1 MARDVDVGLASL
13 NDGAP
18 SHSSARLLTQRAPH
32 AQSDLGD
39 LYLAMQGGNDQLCE
53 TFSRALVSSYF
64 SNTTTNII
72 NGLLYS
78 MRQAADQV
86 AVDVRQNN
94 RVETLGATVAV
105 IEDDDL
111 YIAQLPPSQ
120 IFILR
125 DGVLNALP
133 DQTLSKTHPHP
144 EFAPDQEIE
153 LFRVKLDEGDVVALA
168 SHDLRHGLTK
178 REIQGLLHS
187 RTAQQAAHDICA
199 LVAQRG
205 GQLCE
210 LLVVRVQSQQR
221 TEFPTG
227 PIEEPIPSPRMTEQ
241 PTTSLPTGT
250 TRWGLPSDAQPVE
263 ETPYEEPRSRLGTTQ
278 SQTLGQRL
286 ASIPL
291 TAALILLLLP
301 VMTTRAIVRLVSGRK
316 DESNSSGRNRAEAEI
331 SREDRDPLLYDDW
344 ESLRALRETHTG
356 SSPGSQTKAAL
367 GTVGMPITEG
377 HDPFLPRPKK
387 SLPGPG
393 VFIFSLSLVL
403 LLGMLL
409 MYTLRGCTE
418 PVEPENGGPKE
429 PIGSEGGET
438 LRPAD
443 TIERSARKIFEEAQ
457 EKYRSTSDTQN
468 DNIDSILLV
477 LAKAET
483 LAMEARNAPGADKT
497 LVEDVNGLL
506 LAIEKRE
513 QTLTLVVKI
522 AVVKVIDK
530 FTEGVG
536 FSTEPLEVRGESTY
550 VLNAIESRVV
560 EAIPDQENSTT
571 VLRKEEP
578 VSSVPFQQPIAIVNR
593 ALSVIVIDDDYNVVS
608 LRPEQAP
615 QLLRIVGTGKWRK
628 PVAFDNF
635 NNNLYV
641 LDPGAGDRGT
651 IHKYQVTAAGYE
663 IEPISYVNQAE
674 EVDLSTAIDFAIDG
688 EIFVLLQD
696 SSILRLRGGRNIPF
710 EINGLVGEPLQ
721 ATRIF
726 TEVNAGSLYLADPKN
741 ERIVEID
748 KTEGSE
754 GAFVR
759 QFKFSGKDNF
769 FADIRSIWIDEN
781 ETKLVVLGETSVRQ
795 FVIPK
800 KAS

>member
-1 MARDVDVGLASL
+1 
-13 NDGAP
+13 
-18 SHSSARLLTQRAPH
+18 
-32 AQSDLGD
+32 
-39 LYLAMQGGNDQLCE
+39 
-53 TFSRALVSSYF
+53 
-64 SNTTTNII
+64 
-72 NGLLYS
+72 
-78 MRQAADQV
+78 MRQAADRV

-94 RVETLGATVAV
+94 PVETLGATVAI
-105 IEDDDL
+105 IEGNDL

-125 DGVLNALP
+125 AGVLNALP
-133 DQTLSKTHPHP
+133 DQTLPETHPQP

-153 LFRVKLDEGDVVALA
+153 IFRVKLDDGDVVALA

-187 RTAQQAAHDICA
+187 RIAQQAAHDICA

-210 LLVVRVQSQQR
+210 LLVVRIQPQQG

-227 PIEEPIPSPRMTEQ
+227 PIETPIPSPQITEQ
-241 PTTSLPTGT
+241 PATSLTNGQ
-250 TRWGLPSDAQPVE
+250 TRWDLPTDTQPVE
-263 ETPYEEPRSRLGTTQ
+263 ETPYEEPRSRRGATQ

-301 VMTTRAIVRLVSGRK
+301 VMTIKAIVRLVSGRK
-316 DESNSSGRNRAEAEI
+316 DESNSSGANKTGAEI
-331 SREDRDPLLYDDW
+331 SSENRDPLLYDDW
-344 ESLRALRETHTG
+344 ESLRALRETRTG
-356 SSPGSQTKAAL
+356 SSPSSQTESPL

-393 VFIFSLSLVL
+393 VFIFSLSLVI
-403 LLGMLL
+403 LLGMLAI
-409 MYTLRGCTE
+409 YAFREDTNGTGPIE
-418 PVEPENGGPKE
+418 ENKSKSPTISEAVEDP
-429 PIGSEGGET
+429 
-438 LRPAD
+438 
-443 TIERSARKIFEEAQ
+443 ERSARTIFGEAQ
-457 EKYRSTSDTQN
+457 DKYRDTLGDPKN
-468 DNIDSILLV
+468 ENVDSILLA
-477 LAKAET
+477 LAKAEA
-483 LAMEARNAPGADKT
+483 LAIEARNTSGADKN
-497 LVEDVNGLL
+497 LDEDINRLL
-506 LAIEKRE
+506 LDIEKRKE
-513 QTLTLVVKI
+513 TLTLVVKI
-522 AVVKVIDK
+522 TSVKMIDK

-536 FSTEPLEVRGESTY
+536 VSNEPLEVRGESIY

-560 EAIPDQENSTT
+560 EATPDQENSTT

-578 VSSVPFQQPIAIVNR
+578 VGSVPFQQPIAIVNR
-593 ALSVIVIDDDYNVVS
+593 ALSVLVIDDDYNLVS
-608 LRPEQAP
+608 LQPGQAP
-615 QLLRIVGTGKWRK
+615 QLLKLVGTENWRK

-663 IEPISYVNQAE
+663 IEPTPYVEQAE
-674 EVDLSTAIDFAIDG
+674 EVDLSNAIDFAIDG
-688 EIFVLLQD
+688 DIFVLLQD
-696 SSILRLRGGRNIPF
+696 SSVLRFSGGRKVPF
-710 EINGLVGEPLQ
+710 ETNGLVGEAVQ

-726 TEVNAGSLYLADPKN
+726 TEVNADSLYLVDPKN

-748 KTEGSE
+748 KSEGS
-754 GAFVR
+754 FVR

-769 FADIRSIWIDEN
+769 FANIRSIWIDEN
-781 ETKLVVLGETSVRQ
+781 ETKLVVLGENSVRQ

>member
-1 MARDVDVGLASL
+1 MAHDVDVGLASL
-13 NDGAP
+13 NDGAL
-18 SHSSARLLTQRAPH
+18 SHSSARLLTQRASH

-39 LYLAMQGGNDQLCE
+39 LYLVMQGGNDQLCA

-105 IEDDDL
+105 IEGNDL

-133 DQTLSKTHPHP
+133 DQTLPMNHPHP

-153 LFRVKLDEGDVVALA
+153 IFRVKLDEGDVVALA

-187 RTAQQAAHDICA
+187 RIAQQAAHDICA

-210 LLVVRVQSQQR
+210 LLVVQVQSQQG

-227 PIEEPIPSPRMTEQ
+227 PIEEPISSPRMTEQ
-241 PTTSLPTGT
+241 PTTSLPNRT
-250 TRWGLPSDAQPVE
+250 TRWGLPADAQPVQ

-316 DESNSSGRNRAEAEI
+316 DESNSSGVKRAEAEI
-331 SREDRDPLLYDDW
+331 GREDRDPLLYDDW
-344 ESLRALRETHTG
+344 ESLRALRETHAG
-356 SSPGSQTKAAL
+356 SSPSSQTEAPL

-409 MYTLRGCTE
+409 MYALRECGIETE
-418 PVEPENGGPKE
+418 SGENGSPNG
-429 PIGSEGGET
+429 PIGSEEEENGSQ
-438 LRPAD
+438 LD
-443 TIERSARKIFEEAQ
+443 SIEGSAREIFEEARS
-457 EKYRSTSDTQN
+457 KYRDTLDEPQN
-468 DNIDSILLV
+468 ENVGSILLA
-477 LAKAET
+477 LAEAEA
-483 LAMEARNAPGADKT
+483 LAMEARNTPGADKT
-497 LVEDVNGLL
+497 LGEDINRLL
-506 LAIEKRE
+506 LDIEKRKE
-513 QTLTLVVKI
+513 TLTLVVKI
-522 AVVKVIDK
+522 TTVKLIDK

-536 FSTEPLEVRGESTY
+536 FSNEPLEVRGESIY

-593 ALSVIVIDDDYNVVS
+593 ALSVLVIDDDYNVVS

-635 NNNLYV
+635 NNNLYI

-651 IHKYQVTAAGYE
+651 IHKYQVTTAGYE
-663 IEPISYVNQAE
+663 IEPISYVNQTE

-696 SSILRLRGGRNIPF
+696 SSILRFGAGRKIPF
-710 EINGLVGEPLQ
+710 EINGLVGVPLK

-726 TEVNAGSLYLADPKN
+726 TDANAGSLYLADPKN

-748 KTEGSE
+748 KSEGS
-754 GAFVR
+754 FVR
-759 QFKFSGKDNF
+759 QFKFSGTDNF